1 MSTFKHC
8 PLIWMNTGKAN
19 YQSLAKVHQRSL
31 IAVHQSFSLN
41 FSQLLTFDNEV
52 SLYVYFIRTLMTEI
66 FKINN
71 NETLK
76 Q

>member
-1 MSTFKHC
+1 
-8 PLIWMNTGKAN
+8 MNTGKAN
-19 YQSLAKVHQRSL
+19 YQRLANAHQRSL
-31 IAVHQSFSLN
+31 IAVHQSFSFN
-41 FSQLLTFDNEV
+41 FSQLSTFDNED
-52 SLYVYFIRTLMTEI
+52 SLYVYFIRTLITEI